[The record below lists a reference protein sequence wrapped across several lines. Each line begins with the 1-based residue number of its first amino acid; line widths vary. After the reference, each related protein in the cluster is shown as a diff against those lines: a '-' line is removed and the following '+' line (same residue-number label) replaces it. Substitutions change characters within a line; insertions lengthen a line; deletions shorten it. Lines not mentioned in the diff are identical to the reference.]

1 MGKKTGEEVTAMYD
15 LERFYKAQE
24 HDYETALSEIR
35 NGRKESHWMWYI
47 FPQVA
52 GLGRST
58 MAEYYAIRSRE
69 EAKAYIEDPLLGKR
83 LIEISQALLQVE
95 SDDTGKVMGWPDNL
109 KLWSCMTLFAEVAPE
124 QPVFRNVLE
133 KFYDGEM
140 DGKTLDILK
149 KMV

>member
-1 MGKKTGEEVTAMYD
+1 MHD

-24 HDYETALSEIR
+24 YDYETALSEIR

-47 FPQVA
+47 FPQIA

-58 MAEYYAIRSRE
+58 TAEYYAIKSKE
-69 EAKAYIEDPLLGKR
+69 EAKAYIEDPVLGKR
-83 LIEISQALLQVE
+83 LIEISQTLLQVS
-95 SDDTGKVMGWPDNL
+95 SDDAEMVMGWPDNL
-109 KLWSCMTLFAEVAPE
+109 KLRSCMTLFAEVAPD

-140 DGKTLDILK
+140 DEKTLDILK
-149 KMV
+149 KME

>member
-1 MGKKTGEEVTAMYD
+1 MYD

-24 HDYETALSEIR
+24 YDYETALSEIR

-69 EAKAYIEDPLLGKR
+69 EAKAYIEDPVLGKR
-83 LIEISQALLQVE
+83 LIEISQALLQIE
-95 SDDTGKVMGWPDNL
+95 SDDAGRVMGWPDNL
-109 KLWSCMTLFAEVAPE
+109 KLRSCLTLFEEVAPD
-124 QPVFRNVLE
+124 QPVFRSVMK

-140 DGKTLDILK
+140 DRKTLDIMGGEVWGGIIK
-149 KMV
+149 EKE

>member
-1 MGKKTGEEVTAMYD
+1 MYD

-24 HDYETALSEIR
+24 YDYETALSEIR

-47 FPQVA
+47 FPQVS

-69 EAKAYIEDPLLGKR
+69 EAKAYIEDPILGKR
-83 LIEISQALLQVE
+83 LIEISWALLQVD
-95 SDDTGKVMGWPDNL
+95 SDDAEEVMGWPDNL
-109 KLWSCMTLFAEVAPE
+109 KLRSCMTLFAEVAPE
-124 QPVFRNVLE
+124 QPVFRSVLE

-140 DGKTLDILK
+140 DGKTLDILLQQD
-149 KMV
+149 

>member
-1 MGKKTGEEVTAMYD
+1 MHD

-24 HDYETALSEIR
+24 YDYETALSEIR

-47 FPQVA
+47 FPQIT

-58 MAEYYAIRSRE
+58 TAEYYAIKSKE
-69 EAKAYIEDPLLGKR
+69 EAKGYIEDPVLGKR
-83 LIEISQALLQVE
+83 LIEISQVLFQIE
-95 SDDTGKVMGWPDNL
+95 SDDAEMVMGWPDNL
-109 KLWSCMTLFAEVAPE
+109 KLRSCMTLFAEVAPE

-149 KMV
+149 KME

>member
-1 MGKKTGEEVTAMYD
+1 MHD

-24 HDYETALSEIR
+24 YDYETALSEIR

-47 FPQVA
+47 FPQIT

-58 MAEYYAIRSRE
+58 TAEYYAIKSKE
-69 EAKAYIEDPLLGKR
+69 EAKGYIEDPVLGKR
-83 LIEISQALLQVE
+83 LIEISQALFQIE
-95 SDDTGKVMGWPDNL
+95 SDDAEMVMGWPDNL
-109 KLWSCMTLFAEVAPE
+109 KLRSCMTLFAEVAPE

-140 DGKTLDILK
+140 DEKTLDILK
-149 KMV
+149 KME

>member
-1 MGKKTGEEVTAMYD
+1 MHD

-24 HDYETALSEIR
+24 YDYETALSEIR

-47 FPQVA
+47 FPQIT

-58 MAEYYAIRSRE
+58 TAEYYAIKSKE
-69 EAKAYIEDPLLGKR
+69 EAKGYIEDPVLGKR
-83 LIEISQALLQVE
+83 LIEISQALFQIE
-95 SDDTGKVMGWPDNL
+95 SDDAEMVMGWPDNL
-109 KLWSCMTLFAEVAPE
+109 KLRSCMTLFAEAAPE
-124 QPVFRNVLE
+124 HPVFRNVLE

-149 KMV
+149 RWNE

>member
-1 MGKKTGEEVTAMYD
+1 MYD

-24 HDYETALSEIR
+24 YDYETALSEIR

-47 FPQVA
+47 FPQVS

-69 EAKAYIEDPLLGKR
+69 EAKVYIEDPVLGKR
-83 LIEISQALLQVE
+83 LIEISQALLQVD
-95 SDDTGKVMGWPDNL
+95 SDDAEEVMGWPDNL
-109 KLWSCMTLFAEVAPE
+109 KLRSCMTLFAEVAPE
-124 QPVFRNVLE
+124 QPVFRSVLE

-140 DGKTLDILK
+140 DGKTLDILLQQD
-149 KMV
+149 

>member
-1 MGKKTGEEVTAMYD
+1 MYD

-24 HDYETALSEIR
+24 YDYETALSEIR

-69 EAKAYIEDPLLGKR
+69 EAMAYIEDPVLGKR
-83 LIEISQALLQVE
+83 LIEISQALLQIE
-95 SDDTGKVMGWPDNL
+95 SDDSGKVMGWPDNL
-109 KLWSCMTLFAEVAPE
+109 KSRSCMTLFTEVAPE
-124 QPVFRNVLE
+124 QPVFRSVLK
-133 KFYDGEM
+133 KFYNGEM